1 MIQTWLGSA
10 VYATFEKGEMHGPCF
25 AFGVVPILDMDRK
38 RGYVI
43 NAKKKDVNNLFGT
56 AGIAFYGQMLNGQVD
71 GTFWAGMLQRSHLV
85 GVASPDGKQK
95 LDFHILIYVHFS
107 FLCQIPIAEKS
118 KSWTMIW
125 KLIYISKF

>member
-85 GVASPDGKQK
+85 GVASPDGK
-95 LDFHILIYVHFS
+95 LN
-107 FLCQIPIAEKS
+107 
-118 KSWTMIW
+118 
-125 KLIYISKF
+125 